1 MAIPRS
7 TLITGV
13 TNDPFYNGEDKIPS
27 SLALSE
33 RLSARALEG
42 ALLNLD
48 NLTDS
53 GCYSYSSNASNLPEH
68 MLGTT
73 GLVFVFRDA
82 PTITDGVFGTSD
94 TTVSTASIIRQIVW
108 PSDSGVPYT
117 RIKDAS
123 SSNTWT
129 DWNSITGTNPIVI
142 IDKDTTAVPGTTYY
156 GYGSFA
162 LTLPPL
168 SETPIGTTIYLNQY
182 AGSTMVYDAT
192 SGYGLNHPAMTAS
205 TKNVWTDDVDV
216 RGTGI
221 AHVISPQYY
230 IIKVVENN
238 TVTGGKKW
246 ISYAK
251 NAVNQSIMNH
261 EKRFDTK
268 GKATKVLGL
277 GLADIGPNTE
287 VTDVFGNS
295 VTLGELIE
303 TTNPI
308 ITLTV
313 PVSGSQVFT
322 LPTAST
328 ELDGS
333 EVTLILPIPNQSVI
347 VKTAD
352 ETIVEEFT
360 NDYVNDVS
368 GFETQGLVLK
378 FVCIDNPTAGVNASR
393 WVLIGYNE

>member
-7 TLITGV
+7 ALITGV
-13 TNDPFYNGEDKIPS
+13 TNDPFYNGEDKIPT
-27 SLALSE
+27 SLALRE
-33 RLSARALEG
+33 RLSAQPLSG
-42 ALLNLD
+42 TMLNLD
-48 NLTDS
+48 NLIYS
-53 GCYSYSSNASNLPEH
+53 GCYSYSSNASNLPKH

-82 PTITDGVFGTSD
+82 PTITNGVFGTSD
-94 TTVSTASIIRQIVW
+94 TRVVHGDRIRQIVW
-108 PSDSGVPYT
+108 SRDNGVPYT

-123 SSNTWT
+123 SSNAWT
-129 DWNSITGTNPIVI
+129 AWDSITGTNPIVI
-142 IDKDTTAVPGTTYY
+142 IDKNTTAVPGTTYY
-156 GYGSFA
+156 GYGSFT

-168 SETPIGTTIYLNQY
+168 SETPVGSTIYLNQY
-182 AGSTMVYDAT
+182 AGSTVVTDTT
-192 SGYGLNHPAMTAS
+192 SGYGLEHPAMTAS
-205 TKNVWTDDVDV
+205 TKNVWTDDANV
-216 RGTGI
+216 RGTDI
-221 AHVISPQYY
+221 THVISPQYY
-230 IIKVVENN
+230 IIKVVEDS

-268 GKATKVLGL
+268 GKATKVLSL
-277 GLADIGPNTE
+277 GLANIGPNTE
-287 VTDVFGNS
+287 VSDVFGNL

-328 ELDGS
+328 ALEGT
-333 EVTLILPIPNQSVI
+333 EVTLILPIPNQSVT

-352 ETIVEEFT
+352 GSTDEEFT
-360 NDYVNDVS
+360 NNYVNSVS
-368 GFETQGLVLK
+368 GFETQGMVLK
-378 FVCIDNPTAGVNASR
+378 FVCVDNPTAGVNASR